1 MIRNILISLLVGSV
15 CQPLLHAGERLTP
28 ERLWQLTRLGSV
40 CLSPDGNTVAYVAR
54 RYNLPENQ
62 GRSEIH
68 VLDLQTQQDRLLIGD
83 LKSADALQFATT
95 SHGLRLL
102 YVAVPAGEQFREA
115 TPQVWSTDLGGAA
128 PLQVTAVAAGV
139 SNLKVSPTSTH
150 LAFTSEVKLD
160 RTVNELY
167 PDLPLADA
175 RIIDSLMY
183 RHWDSWHDYAFSH
196 VHVARLND
204 DGRAG
209 EPVDLMRG
217 LRADCPLPPTGGAE
231 QFNWSPDGREIAY
244 TAKIVNDPAESTDSD
259 IYVVPADGSGSAECL
274 TPGMNGFDTNPVYA
288 PDGSS
293 IAFHSMQRAGF
304 EADKNRILLFDRAS
318 KSIRDLTAKLDQT
331 THDVTWLP
339 DSQSLV
345 FMSEFRGCD
354 QLFCLHLQD
363 EGITQISRGTL
374 NWSLR
379 GVLPDGQTLLVDS
392 QSMLRPQE
400 LELLKRSETSTR
412 TLTHLNDD
420 LLRSVE
426 LPQITE
432 RWVTASDGQRVH
444 CWVIYPPGFDP
455 LQKWPLITYCQGGPQ
470 SQVGQWFSYRWN
482 FHLMAAKGYVIVA
495 PNRRG
500 LPGFGSPMERSD
512 QRRLGWTSDAG
523 HPGGHRC
530 DDGRAVHRCPTH
542 GGGGGQLWRVLGVL
556 ADGKSPGPF
565 SVHDRPRR
573 RVQSRIDVWL
583 HRGDLVLQLGSG
595 WAVLEE
601 SGRAAEVRSVFTA
614 PVRWELAHTV
624 VDRPWRKGFSHSGD
638 AGYGSVHG
646 RPAQRRTVA
655 VPVFPGGR
663 ALGAGPAEW
672 NSLAPYLLRLAR
684 SPLQTTPVEQA
695 SRLLKTPPTPRPACS
710 RPQVPRVALAQDCA
724 YPVSRVHRPV
734 FPPVS

>member
-1 MIRNILISLLVGSV
+1 
-15 CQPLLHAGERLTP
+15 LHAGERLTP

-68 VLDLQTQQDRLLIGD
+68 VLDLQTRQDRLLIGD
-83 LKSADALQFATT
+83 LKNADSLQFATT
-95 SHGLRLL
+95 SHGLRLM

-150 LAFTSEVKLD
+150 IAFTSEVKLD
-160 RTVNELY
+160 KTVNELY

-175 RIIDSLMY
+175 RIIDSLLY

-209 EPVDLMRG
+209 ETVDLMRG
-217 LRADCPLPPTGGAE
+217 LHADCPLPPTGSAE

-274 TPGMNGFDTNPVYA
+274 TPGMNGFDTNPVYS

-318 KSIRDLTAKLDQT
+318 KGIRDLTAKLDQT

-363 EGITQISRGTL
+363 QGITQISRGTL

-379 GVLPDGQTLLVDS
+379 GVLPDGETLLVDS

-400 LELLKRSETSTR
+400 LELLKRSDASTR

-420 LLRSVE
+420 LLSSLE
-426 LPQITE
+426 LPKITE

-444 CWVIYPPGFDP
+444 CWVIYPPDFDP
-455 LQKWPLITYCQGGPQ
+455 LKRWPLITYCQGGPQ

-482 FHLMAAKGYVIVA
+482 FHLMAANGYVIVA

-500 LPGFGSPMERSD
+500 LPGFGCQWND
-512 QRRLGWTSDAG
+512 QISGDW
-523 HPGGHRC
+523 
-530 DDGRAVHRCPTH
+530 
-542 GGGGGQLWRVLGVL
+542 GGQAMQDILAATDAMMVEPYIDAQRMAAVGASFGGYSVYWLMGNHQDRFRCMIAHAGVFNLESMYGSTEEIWFSNWDLG
-556 ADGKSPGPF
+556 GPYWKSPAVQQKYDQF
-565 SVHDRPRR
+565 SPHRFVANWRTPLLIVHGEKDF
-573 RVQSRIDVWL
+573 RIPVT
-583 HRGDLVLQLGSG
+583 Q
-595 WAVLEE
+595 AME
-601 SGRAAEVRSVFTA
+601 AFTA
-614 PVRWELAHTV
+614 AQLNGVPSRFLYFPEEGHWVQGPQNGILWHRLFFDWL
-624 VDRPWRKGFSHSGD
+624 DRHCK
-638 AGYGSVHG
+638 
-646 RPAQRRTVA
+646 
-655 VPVFPGGR
+655 
-663 ALGAGPAEW
+663 
-672 NSLAPYLLRLAR
+672 
-684 SPLQTTPVEQA
+684 
-695 SRLLKTPPTPRPACS
+695 PP
-710 RPQVPRVALAQDCA
+710 Q
-724 YPVSRVHRPV
+724 
-734 FPPVS
+734 

>member
-1 MIRNILISLLVGSV
+1 MPGERVPLPAIGTSYNGVLAGLEPRLPEFTMIRNILISLLVGSV

-40 CLSPDGNTVAYVAR
+40 CLSPDGNTVAYVVR

-83 LKSADALQFATT
+83 LKNADSLQFATT

-139 SNLKVSPTSTH
+139 ANLKVSPTSTH
-150 LAFTSEVKLD
+150 IAFTSEVKLD
-160 RTVNELY
+160 TTVNELY

-175 RIIDSLMY
+175 RIIDSLLY

-244 TAKIVNDPAESTDSD
+244 TAKVVNDPAESTDSD

-379 GVLPDGQTLLVDS
+379 GVLPDGETLLVDS

-400 LELLKRSETSTR
+400 LELLKRSDASTR

-420 LLRSVE
+420 LLSSLE
-426 LPQITE
+426 LPKITE
-432 RWVTASDGQRVH
+432 RWVTASDGQRMH
-444 CWVIYPPGFDP
+444 CWVIYPPDFDP
-455 LQKWPLITYCQGGPQ
+455 LKKWPLITYCQGGPQ

-500 LPGFGSPMERSD
+500 LPGFGCQWND
-512 QRRLGWTSDAG
+512 QISGDW
-523 HPGGHRC
+523 
-530 DDGRAVHRCPTH
+530 
-542 GGGGGQLWRVLGVL
+542 GGQAMQDILAATDAMMVEPYIDAQRMAAVGASFGGYSVYWLMGNHQDRFRCMIAHAGVFNLESMYGSTEEIWFSNWDLG
-556 ADGKSPGPF
+556 GPYWKSPAVQQKYDQF
-565 SVHDRPRR
+565 SPHRFVGNWRTPLLIVHGEKDF
-573 RVQSRIDVWL
+573 RIPVT
-583 HRGDLVLQLGSG
+583 Q
-595 WAVLEE
+595 AME
-601 SGRAAEVRSVFTA
+601 AFTA
-614 PVRWELAHTV
+614 AQLNGVPSRFLYFPEEGHWVQGPQNGILWHRIFFDWL
-624 VDRPWRKGFSHSGD
+624 DRYCK
-638 AGYGSVHG
+638 
-646 RPAQRRTVA
+646 
-655 VPVFPGGR
+655 
-663 ALGAGPAEW
+663 
-672 NSLAPYLLRLAR
+672 
-684 SPLQTTPVEQA
+684 
-695 SRLLKTPPTPRPACS
+695 PP
-710 RPQVPRVALAQDCA
+710 Q
-724 YPVSRVHRPV
+724 
-734 FPPVS
+734 